1 MRQRTRGPVP
11 ESPKP
16 VVADVDP
23 PGEWETIDGVAYRR
37 VVLCFIFRSGR
48 GTRDVLLGLKLTG
61 FGSGRVVAIGGKID
75 GSESALDAAVREVA
89 EETGM
94 PLAPSEVRDAGR
106 ITWSFPAQPGWNMAA
121 TLFTTDVTTDA
132 TTEGEDVEP
141 VACEEIE
148 PRWYAVDSIPWHT
161 MWKDAPHWIPFLLDG
176 KRVDARIIMAV
187 DNEDVADAVVT

>member
-1 MRQRTRGPVP
+1 MPGSPEPVT
-11 ESPKP
+11 
-16 VVADVDP
+16 ADVDP
-23 PGEWETIDGVAYRR
+23 PGEWETIDGVTYRR

-75 GSESALDAAVREVA
+75 GSESALEAAVREVA

-94 PLAPSEVRDAGR
+94 ILAPSDVRDAGR
-106 ITWSFPAQPGWNMAA
+106 ITWSFPARPGWNMAA
-121 TLFTTDVTTDA
+121 TLFTTDVTTDVTTDA

-148 PRWYAVDSIPWHT
+148 PRWYAVDSIPWHS

>member
-1 MRQRTRGPVP
+1 VPGSPEPVT
-11 ESPKP
+11 
-16 VVADVDP
+16 ADVDP
-23 PGEWETIDGVAYRR
+23 PGEWETIDGVTYRR

-75 GSESALDAAVREVA
+75 GSESALEAAVREVA

-94 PLAPSEVRDAGR
+94 ILAPSDVRDAGR
-106 ITWSFPAQPGWNMAA
+106 ITWSFPARPGWNMAA
-121 TLFTTDVTTDA
+121 TLFTTDVTTDVTTDA

-148 PRWYAVDSIPWHT
+148 PRWYAVDSIPWHS

>member
-11 ESPKP
+11 ESPEP
-16 VVADVDP
+16 VAADP
-23 PGEWETIDGVAYRR
+23 PGEWETINGVAYRR
-37 VVLCFIFRSGR
+37 VVLCFIFRSRR

-94 PLAPSEVRDAGR
+94 TLAPSDVLDAGR

-121 TLFTTDVTTDA
+121 TLFTTDVTADVTA
-132 TTEGEDVEP
+132 EGEDVEP

-148 PRWYAVDSIPWHT
+148 PRWYAVDSIPWHS

-176 KRVDARIIMAV
+176 KRIDARIIMAV